1 MALADAPA
9 KELASVAVQRQSVP
23 REVRLDSRVEAVQQ
37 ATISAQ
43 TGGQVEE
50 LLFDVGDVVEK
61 DALVVRLRDTEQ
73 RAQLARAEA
82 GRDEAEADLQRNRDN
97 HRRISDLFAKQQVST
112 AERDQAQSALAAA
125 EARLEQAD
133 AGLRQAREQL
143 EYTQVRAPYSGIVIQ
158 RHVELGEVAQPGKPL
173 ITGISLDRL
182 RTLVAV
188 PQTLVEQVR
197 AQAKAEVELPNDHGA
212 SRATPDNES
221 LLAPIVP
228 SPQPPPGGR
237 GGKRA
242 LRDFHNK
249 GQRVAASRI
258 TVFPIAD
265 ANSNTFL
272 VRAYLP
278 EGVEGLFPGM
288 FVKTVFQLGETEWLS
303 IPAQALAQRGEV
315 SGVYVRDAAGR
326 LSFRH
331 LRIGREL
338 PEQRLA
344 VLAGLAEGEQ
354 VVLEPIAAGVALK
367 AQQQEIAHG
376 Q

>member
-1 MALADAPA
+1 MSRLTGIVLISLWLLPLAALSAGQAAD
-9 KELASVAVQRQSVP
+9 LATQAAQKTQAP

-37 ATISAQ
+37 ATVSAQ
-43 TGGQVEE
+43 TGGQIEQ

-82 GRDEAEADLQRNRDN
+82 ARAEAEADLKRNRDN

-112 AERDQAQSALAAA
+112 AERDQAQAALDAA
-125 EARLEQAD
+125 EARLEQTQAS
-133 AGLRQAREQL
+133 LRQAQEQL
-143 EYTQVRAPYSGIVIQ
+143 DYTQVRAPYSGIVIQ
-158 RHVELGEVAQPGKPL
+158 RHAELGEVAQPGKPL

-197 AQAKAEVELPNDHGA
+197 SRAKAEVELPDG
-212 SRATPDNES
+212 S
-221 LLAPIVP
+221 
-228 SPQPPPGGR
+228 
-237 GGKRA
+237 
-242 LRDFHNK
+242 
-249 GQRVAASRI
+249 RVAASRI

-272 VRAYLP
+272 VRVYLP

-288 FVKTVFQLGETEWLS
+288 FIKTIFQLGQTQWLS
-303 IPAQALAQRGEV
+303 IPDQALAQRGEV
-315 SGVYVRDAAGR
+315 SGVYVRDDDGR

-331 LRIGREL
+331 LRIGRQL
-338 PEQRLA
+338 PKQRLA
-344 VLAGLAEGEQ
+344 VLAGLEEGEQ

-367 AQQQEIAHG
+367 AQQGMSHG